1 MKKTDKSNTKDPGR
15 FVEGIHV
22 EEDCLDYPATRDIL
36 ARAGDIPVD
45 IIKSGSAGL
54 PDFGLYPKSLS
65 QGKRHLLLSRNKGR
79 FLKPCPGTKEYC
91 CCDYQVLNIGMNCP
105 MDCVYCILQA
115 YLNNPW
121 LSFFVNYDDLLSEL
135 TEAFVGQPDRFWR
148 IGTGEFTDSLALDRL
163 TCLSR
168 VLVEF
173 MGDKKN
179 GVLELKTKSAVV
191 ENLEGLAHGG
201 RTIVSWSL
209 NSPAIAAREELHTA
223 TLDQRLSAAAQCA
236 AWGYKL
242 AFHFDPIIYHP
253 DWEKGYTETI
263 NRLFSAVPGESI
275 AWISMGCL
283 RYLPP
288 LKNIATLR
296 FPNSRF
302 FYEEF
307 IQGLDGKSRY
317 FRTLRVEMYKHLYQE
332 LKRRAAADTC
342 IYLCMESNEIWQ
354 EVLGFTPEEKG
365 GLARMLDKAVG
376 GKVEG

>member
-1 MKKTDKSNTKDPGR
+1 MKMVEKNNMKDPAR
-15 FVEGIHV
+15 FVERIHV
-22 EEDCLDYPATRDIL
+22 EEDCLNDSVTRDIL
-36 ARAGDIPVD
+36 ARTGDIPVD
-45 IIKSGSAGL
+45 IIKSNSPGL

-65 QGKRHLLLSRNKGR
+65 RGKRHLLLSRNRGR

-121 LSFFVNYDDLLSEL
+121 LSFFVNYDDLVKELSE
-135 TEAFVGQPDRFWR
+135 AFAMRPDRFWR

-163 TCLSR
+163 TGLSR

-173 MGDKKN
+173 MHDKKN
-179 GVLELKTKSAVV
+179 GLLELKTKTAVV
-191 ENLEGLAHGG
+191 DNLKGLDHGG
-201 RTIVSWSL
+201 RTVVAWSL
-209 NSPAIAAREELHTA
+209 NSPAIVAKEELRTA
-223 TLDQRLSAAAQCA
+223 TLEQRLTAAAQCA

-253 DWEKGYTETI
+253 DWEKGYTDTI
-263 NRLFSAVPGESI
+263 NRLFSAVPGDSI

-283 RYLPP
+283 RYLPS
-288 LKNIATLR
+288 LKEIAVQR
-296 FPNSRF
+296 FPNSKF

-332 LKRRAAADTC
+332 LNKRAAADTC
-342 IYLCMESNEIWQ
+342 IYLCMESDDIWQ
-354 EVLGFTPEEKG
+354 EVLGFTPQERG
-365 GLARMLDKAVG
+365 GLARMLDTAG
-376 GKVEG
+376 I